1 MRSDAPASAPPSI
14 PTHRPAVVEFVGTP
28 GSGKTT
34 LARMLVEGLR
44 AEGLRAGTIL
54 DTARDRAALTAPG
67 RAVERLAPT
76 RYRGP
81 LLWQVFYAH
90 GLLDAVAFGTEHRAL
105 VRQVARAQRRRP
117 IPWAMRRHTAF
128 WFAQLGG
135 RYRLL
140 ADAPG
145 VCDVLVVDD
154 GFLHRSV
161 ALHASHLEEPDPRD
175 VAAYVDLLPRPDLVV
190 RSVAP
195 REVCERRV
203 HDRGIWRHSRALGQD
218 EISRGLE
225 HAARAVDLAVARALE
240 RGWTVV
246 QIETDGRP
254 AEAVARDVRGL
265 VPVVTARL
273 GHAAAG
279 VTG

>member
-1 MRSDAPASAPPSI
+1 MRSDAPASAPPPIS
-14 PTHRPAVVEFVGTP
+14 TRPAVVEFVGTP

-34 LARMLVEGLR
+34 LARMLVEYLR

-54 DTARDRAALTAPG
+54 DTARDRAARTPPG
-67 RAVERLAPT
+67 RAVERLAPP

-90 GLLDAVAFGTEHRAL
+90 GLLDAVAFGADHRAL
-105 VRQVARAQRRRP
+105 VGHVVRTQRGRP
-117 IPWAMRRHTAF
+117 IPRAMRRHTAF
-128 WFAQLGG
+128 WFGQLGG

-140 ADAPG
+140 AEASDA
-145 VCDVLVVDD
+145 CDVLVMDD
-154 GFLHRSV
+154 GFLHRTV
-161 ALHASHLEEPDPRD
+161 ALHASYLEEPDPGD

-190 RSVAP
+190 RPVAP

-203 HDRGIWRHSRALGQD
+203 HDRGIWRHSRALGPE
-218 EISRGLE
+218 EIARGLE
-225 HAARAVDLAVARALE
+225 HAERAVDLAVARALE
-240 RGWTVV
+240 RGWTVI

-265 VPVVTARL
+265 VPVLAARL
-273 GHAAAG
+273 GHVAAG